1 MQNNNYVSAPVFL
14 AAFVACCL
22 EPTTAATGSCDGSA
36 PNYLALECRIS
47 AASDRC
53 YQYVDAEK
61 TGVNTCSARLPC
73 QVWTG
78 MQLEVSCG
86 DDEDAS
92 VQDVYMENCTQ
103 GRRNFSWPFAAKSAV
118 QGVYMCIRSGDG
130 AVISNRSIIVDESAH
145 VIPGPDATSMYRQF
159 CIQDIVPGF
168 NCSVADVSYYFS
180 DDISTP
186 NYVKFNVLG
195 ARPIELNVEPIWT
208 DHYPVD
214 LGLSYNTEASNSTT
228 PQVIEFVTGNLVF
241 VVSQSVEVFLAI
253 TASNSFG
260 SSTMCVRM
268 TILGG
273 IYNYI

>member
-22 EPTTAATGSCDGSA
+22 EPATGSCDGSA

-53 YQYVDAEK
+53 YQYVDAE

-118 QGVYMCIRSGDG
+118 QGVYMCIRSGDS
-130 AVISNRSIIVDESAH
+130 AVISNRSIIVDGEFVWLKLVNSSLFYAESAH

-195 ARPIELNVEPIWT
+195 ARPIELNVKPIWT

-228 PQVIEFVTGNLVF
+228 PQV
-241 VVSQSVEVFLAI
+241 
-253 TASNSFG
+253 
-260 SSTMCVRM
+260 C
-268 TILGG
+268 
-273 IYNYI
+273 NYFFSIHN